1 MLTLVWICGAQ
12 QKGSKSTS
20 KTPAPVYKNLPV
32 SSLKA
37 LADKGDREAQNDGS
51 GLRIGT
57 EGPEGQLRGSQISAR
72 LLTRTRRS
80 AIQSGKPLFLRLGV
94 PRTMKRFLKYA
105 SQRPAFI
112 PAQFYLG

>member
-37 LADKGDREAQNDGS
+37 LADKGDREAQNELGLAYAS
-51 GLRIGT
+51 GLEPRRSF
-57 EGPEGQLRGSQISAR
+57 EASCFVLQ
-72 LLTRTRRS
+72 TRT
-80 AIQSGKPLFLRLGV
+80 QPGLFDWEAYCWVECRG
-94 PRTMKRFLKYA
+94 R
-105 SQRPAFI
+105 
-112 PAQFYLG
+112 